1 MREQGIDGIPNE
13 RFKIFLILI
22 RFIPP
27 VDGKRVYSIAPCC
40 VDESFFQ
47 DAKTTG
53 VGKCIAENDQFVI
66 IVIVEAVQEI
76 PDEGDIGEELPDEGD
91 IDEEPI
97 PDEPVPETG
106 DASAAVAVALTAAA
120 LVAAAGLAVVLKK
133 AR

>member
-76 PDEGDIGEELPDEGD
+76 PDEGVLRCADILLSDVGFNILDGEGMRQTDPCDL
-91 IDEEPI
+91 
-97 PDEPVPETG
+97 VPSPRG
-106 DASAAVAVALTAAA
+106 W
-120 LVAAAGLAVVLKK
+120 
-133 AR
+133 RNRIRR